1 MHKLR
6 MRTEDAGIQF
16 APRRVPNGAPSAVD
30 VRGSRRV
37 AAKNA
42 TAPDN
47 GREILLGY
55 MTSLTGS

>member
-1 MHKLR
+1 